1 MDVAKSPDNME
12 GLRHRF
18 MKCTVE
24 SGTRP
29 ASDTNLKDIIYM
41 PTDGLVEKTG
51 DLAHQA
57 MSDVQRK
64 KRNCTKG
71 AFSVICTTGSMKL
84 RKRSAA
90 FRHQP
95 PDSGGRFWE
104 ELSIH
109 PEFSVNLPSDK
120 RHQAAHTPIMHLIG
134 SGGEASEPFPMPAR
148 WIPPSTR
155 RHDDIDMEPS
165 SDAQRANGSL
175 STGTAINL
183 PGIIPRGSA
192 LPKDSEV
199 EVQGLVP
206 DLALLMDVEPSEAVG
221 LSPTSPVAP
230 LPQPLLAQPD
240 SDIVMLDET
249 VVRKSKDIPILE
261 RVGETLRQKKL
272 RATQT

>member
-41 PTDGLVEKTG
+41 PTDGLLEKTG
-51 DLAHQA
+51 DLTHQSMA
-57 MSDVQRK
+57 DVQRRR
-64 KRNCTKG
+64 RNCTKG
-71 AFSVICTTGSMKL
+71 AFSMICTTGSMKL

-90 FRHQP
+90 FLHKP
-95 PDSGGRFWE
+95 TDSGGRFWE

-109 PEFSVNLPSDK
+109 PDFNANLPSD
-120 RHQAAHTPIMHLIG
+120 RRPQAAHAPTMHLIG

-165 SDAQRANGSL
+165 IDAQRANRSL
-175 STGTAINL
+175 STGTATNL
-183 PGIIPRGSA
+183 PGIIPRGSE
-192 LPKDSEV
+192 LPKDSEA

-206 DLALLMDVEPSEAVG
+206 DLTLLMDVEPSEAVG

-230 LPQPLLAQPD
+230 LPQPLD
-240 SDIVMLDET
+240 GDIVMLDET

-272 RATQT
+272 RTPHT

>member
-12 GLRHRF
+12 GLRNRF
-18 MKCTVE
+18 MKCTVA

-29 ASDTNLKDIIYM
+29 ASDTNLKSM
-41 PTDGLVEKTG
+41 T
-51 DLAHQA
+51 
-57 MSDVQRK
+57 DVQRK

-90 FRHQP
+90 FRHKP

-109 PEFSVNLPSDK
+109 PDFNVNLPSD
-120 RHQAAHTPIMHLIG
+120 RRPQAAHAPTMHLIG

-175 STGTAINL
+175 STGTVINL
-183 PGIIPRGSA
+183 TRIIPRGSE
-192 LPKDSEV
+192 LPKDSEA
-199 EVQGLVP
+199 EVQEVVP

-221 LSPTSPVAP
+221 LLPTSPVAP
-230 LPQPLLAQPD
+230 LPQPLD
-240 SDIVMLDET
+240 SDIVMLDQT

-272 RATQT
+272 RTTQT